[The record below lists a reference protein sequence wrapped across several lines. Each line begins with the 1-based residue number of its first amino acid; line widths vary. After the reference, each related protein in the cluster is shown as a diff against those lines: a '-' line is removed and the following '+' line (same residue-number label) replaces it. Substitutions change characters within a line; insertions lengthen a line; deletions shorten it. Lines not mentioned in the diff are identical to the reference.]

1 MPNQPFY
8 AQWSF
13 EVTDYALWHAD
24 LMAVTEVLQSSVGF
38 ESLSLLHSP
47 DEPTHYSV
55 LSKWQDVGSYRRA
68 LSATNAKL
76 VVWPFLA
83 SMLPTPTVFETLL
96 EVSPSEVIAHA
107 STLQQD

>member
-1 MPNQPFY
+1 MPNQPFF

-13 EVTDYALWHAD
+13 EVTDYAPWHAE
-24 LMAVTEVLQSSVGF
+24 LLSVIEVLQKSVGF

-47 DEPTHYSV
+47 DEPNHYSV

-83 SMLPTPTVFETLL
+83 PMLPAPTVFETLL
-96 EVSPSEVIAHA
+96 EVTASEITEHA
-107 STLQQD
+107 STLQEG

>member
-13 EVTDYALWHAD
+13 EVADYAPWHAD
-24 LMAVTEVLQSSVGF
+24 LLSVIEVLQNSVGF
-38 ESLSLLHSP
+38 ESLTLLHSP
-47 DEPTHYSV
+47 DEPNHYSV

-83 SMLPTPTVFETLL
+83 PMLPAPTVFETLL
-96 EVSPSEVIAHA
+96 EVTPSEITEHA
-107 STLQQD
+107 STLQEG